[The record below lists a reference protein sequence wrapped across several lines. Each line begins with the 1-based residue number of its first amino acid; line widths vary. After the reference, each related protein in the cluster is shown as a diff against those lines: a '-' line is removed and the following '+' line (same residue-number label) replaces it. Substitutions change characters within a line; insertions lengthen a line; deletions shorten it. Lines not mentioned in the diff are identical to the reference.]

1 MNVRHVRIPH
11 FIAKIRMAIAWCN
24 KRRYIIWKKVVGH
37 LRSTPTGAT
46 WTWKIIT
53 SSFCC
58 TVFLL
63 ILMQE
68 ELNQD
73 STGDFYTLA
82 VCTWWPHSEL
92 LWILNASTLQNYHLQ
107 SMLRGKKLSALVTPS
122 NSVSALKWHILSQIM
137 FVLWLNSYYISTTE
151 ILSSI
156 WPGPAVLLRRIL
168 KCHYWKLFAQ
178 PLSSSFTKQNLSR
191 NSAA

>member
-1 MNVRHVRIPH
+1 MEKSSWPPTQ
-11 FIAKIRMAIAWCN
+11 
-24 KRRYIIWKKVVGH
+24 YTY
-37 LRSTPTGAT
+37 RSYLDMENHNI
-46 WTWKIIT
+46 KL
-53 SSFCC
+53 SLHSFCADINARG
-58 TVFLL
+58 TLEV
-63 ILMQE
+63 
-68 ELNQD
+68 LNQD
-73 STGDFYTLA
+73 STGHFYTLA

-92 LWILNASTLQNYHLQ
+92 LWLLNASTLQNYHLQ
-107 SMLRGKKLSALVTPS
+107 SMVRGKLSALVTPS

-137 FVLWLNSYYISTTE
+137 FVLWPNSYYISTTE

-191 NSAA
+191 KSAA